1 MSWRTSPPANRRC
14 CCVVWCVVIANRR
27 RSWARLKGKV
37 NQRRIHLSL
46 CFCFYNRRL
55 TRLLCVRSTAAYCCE
70 LLTTE
75 RCATGCAPLTLRL
88 PEHQVSGALTAKVK
102 GLKPHSDIFHC
113 VFQVKVFTE
122 MSRMDEEESWMLQ
135 HNLRH
140 LLKMVL
146 CVHVVACLKP
156 SSLSGYGRTA
166 EPPHHQRLFPRRRCT
181 KRKIAQEN

>member
-37 NQRRIHLSL
+37 HQRRIHLSL
-46 CFCFYNRRL
+46 CFCFYHRRL
-55 TRLLCVRSTAAYCCE
+55 TRLLCVRSTAACCCE

-88 PEHQVSGALTAKVK
+88 PEHRVSGALTAKVK

-135 HNLRH
+135 HNLRQDGP
-140 LLKMVL
+140 LCPRGCLFKAIISVWLREDSRAATSPTALSKKKMY
-146 CVHVVACLKP
+146 KEEN
-156 SSLSGYGRTA
+156 ST
-166 EPPHHQRLFPRRRCT
+166 
-181 KRKIAQEN
+181 RK